1 MRKIEEHEVEK
12 YLTVNDYMLHKVLR
26 KIKEISTEKIYYI
39 KLLID
44 MDNKLPEYITF
55 KIL

>member
-12 YLTVNDYMLHKVLR
+12 YLTVNDYMLHKVLH

-44 MDNKLPEYITF
+44 MDNKLPDYITF